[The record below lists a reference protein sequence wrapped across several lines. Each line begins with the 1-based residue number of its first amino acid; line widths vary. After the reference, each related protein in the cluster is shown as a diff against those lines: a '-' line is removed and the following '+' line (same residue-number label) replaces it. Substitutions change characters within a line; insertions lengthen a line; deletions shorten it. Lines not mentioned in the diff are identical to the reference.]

1 MSTVNTNAV
10 SLGLPLAGRVAVVT
24 GASSGL
30 GEATAELLAA
40 RGAKV
45 ALLARR
51 ADRLEALLSRI
62 EKDGGTAIAVT
73 ADVTDAEA
81 MQAAAERVESEL
93 GTADLLFNNAGV
105 MLPAPITE
113 TRHDQWQRQIDTNV
127 SGLMNAIGA
136 FVPQLVRA
144 AAEKG
149 VADLVNTSSIAAQGV
164 FPNFAVY
171 TGTKAFVSH
180 ASRNL
185 RSELGAQHVRVAV
198 IEPGIVRTELQ
209 GHVTDPDSNAWLDD
223 VFATQEVLE
232 AGDIAETVAFL
243 AQQPPRVNFQQ
254 VTVMP
259 TFQAG

>member
-1 MSTVNTNAV
+1 MSTVNTTEIPR
-10 SLGLPLAGRVAVVT
+10 PLAGRVAVVT

-40 RGAKV
+40 RGARV

-51 ADRLEALLSRI
+51 ADRLDALLARI
-62 EKDGGTAIAVT
+62 EEAGGTAIAVT

-81 MQAAAERVESEL
+81 LQAAAERVRSEL

-105 MLPAPITE
+105 MLAAPVTE
-113 TRHDQWQRQIDTNV
+113 TRHDQWRRQIDTNV

-136 FVPQLVRA
+136 FVPQLVEA

-171 TGTKAFVSH
+171 TGSKAFVSH

-185 RSELGAQHVRVAV
+185 RSELGALNVRVAV

-209 GHVTDPDSNAWLDD
+209 GHVTDPGSNAWLDE
-223 VFATQEVLE
+223 VFATQVVLE
-232 AGDIAETVAFL
+232 PGDIAETVAFL

-254 VTVMP
+254 ITVMP
-259 TFQAG
+259 TFQV